1 MQLSTNIKE
10 GNYDTVNLR
19 HHYYILCADLDA
31 YFSQYFRLLTL
42 MHGQPRQSFC
52 VFLKKNYTIIN

>member
-10 GNYDTVNLR
+10 GNYDTAVNLR

-42 MHGQPRQSFC
+42 MHG
-52 VFLKKNYTIIN
+52 